1 MIAVLNFL
9 ILLALRIVLPLAL
22 MLFIGEKV
30 RQEQY
35 LQTL

>member
-9 ILLALRIVLPLAL
+9 ILLTIRFVIPLAL

-30 RQEQY
+30 RKQQY

>member
-1 MIAVLNFL
+1 MIAVLNFI

-30 RQEQY
+30 RKQQY
-35 LQTL
+35 LQML